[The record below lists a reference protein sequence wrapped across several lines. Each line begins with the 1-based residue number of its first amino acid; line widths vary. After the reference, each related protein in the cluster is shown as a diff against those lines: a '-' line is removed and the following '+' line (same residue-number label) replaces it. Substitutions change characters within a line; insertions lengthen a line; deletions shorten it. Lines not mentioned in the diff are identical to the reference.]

1 MSDQEKSTDQ
11 STFDKYDYIRIP
23 KEESEIIFEEL
34 AMLSRS
40 KFLDEED
47 QQTIIDAMEEIQWL
61 TKKSLTRIVTEE
73 VNK

>member
-11 STFDKYDYIRIP
+11 TSFDKYDYIRIP
-23 KEESEIIFEEL
+23 KAECEVIMEEL

-40 KFLDEED
+40 SFLDEDD
-47 QQTIIDAMEEIQWL
+47 QQTIIDAMGEIQWL
-61 TKKSLTRIVTEE
+61 TKKSLTRIISKE

>member
-1 MSDQEKSTDQ
+1 MSDQKKSTDQ
-11 STFDKYDYIRIP
+11 SSFDKYDYIRIP

-61 TKKSLTRIVTEE
+61 TKKSLTRIVKEE